1 MDTAEIRRRFV
12 AHFEAAG
19 HQAVPS
25 ASLLVP
31 DPTLLFVNAGMV
43 PFKPY
48 FLGQETPPYKRAVS
62 VQKCVRTPD
71 IEDVGKTT
79 RHGTF
84 FEMCGNFSFG
94 DYFKEGAIEYAWDL
108 VTKSQADGGWG
119 LEESRLWPSVLDGD
133 DEALALWM
141 KVTGLPEHRIVRLGP
156 KENYWSMGVPGPGGP
171 CSEILYDRG
180 PAYGPEADWES
191 MGTDMDPA
199 LEDRYLEIWNLVFMQ
214 DELSAVRSKSDFD
227 IVGSLPKRNIDTG
240 MGLERVA
247 FLLQGVENMYE
258 IDVMFPVIAKAEELT
273 GKRYG
278 ADHEAD
284 VRFRVV
290 ADHIRSSMMLIGDGV
305 TPGNEGRG
313 YVLRRL
319 LRRAVRSMRLLGYE
333 DPALPGA
340 VPGQPRQDGRDLHR
354 AAPRLGPHLDGG
366 LRRGGRVP
374 RRRCA
379 PARRSSTR
387 LRPRCAPAAATCC
400 RATRRSRCTTPT
412 ASRSTSPSRWP
423 PRRGSRVD
431 EDGFRR
437 LMGEQ
442 RERAR
447 ADARAKKGQQGAGSA
462 YRDIAD
468 TIGHKVDFTGYN
480 EVVSEGAVRGIV
492 SDGAAVESAGE
503 GAEIELVLDRTP
515 FYAEGGGQL
524 ADQGVIELDN
534 GARVEVYDVQSP
546 ISGLIVHKAKVA
558 DGEVSL
564 GGHAQSLVDVERR
577 ASISRSHT
585 ATHMVHK
592 AFREALGETATQAG
606 SENSPGRFR
615 FDFSASGAVPESAMV
630 DVEARVND
638 LVMADLG
645 VHAEIMTQEE
655 AVRSGAMALFG
666 EKYGDQVRV
675 VSVGDWARELCGGTH
690 AHRSGQ
696 LGVVKLL
703 GESSIGSG
711 VRRVEA
717 LVGGDAYRF
726 LAREHLLVA
735 QLSEALKVRP
745 EQLPERV
752 NDIVDRLRAAEKE
765 IEQVRVQQLLAS
777 AGQLVASA
785 EDVGGVSFVGHHAD
799 AANGGDART
808 LALDVRGRM
817 PADRAGV
824 AAVIGSGSGKP
835 SVVVAV
841 NDDGTVGRDLGERAG
856 PSRLGGAR
864 RQGRRQGRRRAGRWL
879 RPGEGGRGP
888 LGDPPRPAGEPGLAR
903 MDDQLTGVRL
913 GVDPGDARIGVA
925 SSDPSGILATPVE
938 TVARGEGDVERLAAL
953 VEELGA
959 VRVYVGLP
967 RSLSGGEGPAAG
979 KVRAFAR
986 ELAARLGP
994 VPVRLCDERLSTVTA
1009 EGQLRGQG
1017 RKGKKR
1023 RAVVDQAAAVVIL
1036 QGALERERQTGTYA
1050 GEPVPSDGTSK

>member
-1 MDTAEIRRRFV
+1 MDTAQIRRRFV
-12 AHFEAAG
+12 EHFEAAG

-43 PFKPY
+43 QFKPY

-94 DYFKEGAIEYAWDL
+94 DYFKEGAIEFAWDL
-108 VTKSQADGGWG
+108 VTKPLVDGGWG
-119 LEESRLWPSVLDGD
+119 LDESRLWPSVLHGD

-141 KVTGLPEHRIVRLGP
+141 KVTGLPETRIVKLGR

-180 PAYGPEADWES
+180 PEYGPDGEFETTERTAMPPE
-191 MGTDMDPA
+191 

-214 DELSAVRSKSDFD
+214 DELSAVRSKEDFD
-227 IVGSLPKRNIDTG
+227 IAGSLPKRNIDTG

-258 IDVMFPVIAKAEELT
+258 IDVMFPVIEKAEELT
-273 GKRYG
+273 GRKYG
-278 ADHEAD
+278 AGGSQGHDDD

-290 ADHIRSSMMLIGDGV
+290 ADHVRSSMMLIGDGV
-305 TPGNEGRG
+305 TPGNESRG

-333 DPALPGA
+333 DRALPELFPVSRDKMA
-340 VPGQPRQDGRDLHR
+340 ETYIELNRDWERISTTAYAEEEAFRQTLRTGTTIFDTAASEVRSGGGSVLSGDKAFALHDTYGFPIDLTLEM
-354 AAPRLGPHLDGG
+354 ASEQG
-366 LRRGGRVP
+366 LE
-374 RRRCA
+374 
-379 PARRSSTR
+379 
-387 LRPRCAPAAATCC
+387 
-400 RATRRSRCTTPT
+400 
-412 ASRSTSPSRWP
+412 
-423 PRRGSRVD
+423 VD
-431 EDGFRR
+431 EAGFRR
-437 LMGEQ
+437 LMNEQ

-447 ADARAKKGQQGAGSA
+447 ADARAKKGQHGAGNA

-468 TIGHKVDFTGYN
+468 KVGHAVDFTGYSDI
-480 EVVSEGAVRGIV
+480 ESEGSVSGIV
-492 SDGAAVESAGE
+492 SGDTAVESAGE
-503 GAEIELVLDRTP
+503 GSEIELVLDRTP

-524 ADQGVIELDN
+524 ADQGTIRLEN
-534 GARVEVYDVQSP
+534 GALIEVYDVQSP
-546 ISGLIVHKAKVA
+546 ITGLIVHKARVLN
-558 DGEVSL
+558 GEVLVGS
-564 GGHAQSLVDVERR
+564 HAQALVDVERR
-577 ASISRSHT
+577 RSISRSHT

-606 SENSPGRFR
+606 SENAPGRFR

-645 VHAEIMTQEE
+645 VHAEVMTQEE

-675 VSVGDWARELCGGTH
+675 ISVGDWARELCGGTH
-690 AHRSGQ
+690 AQRSGQ

-726 LAREHLLVA
+726 LAREHVLVA
-735 QLSEALKVRP
+735 QLTETLKVRP

-752 NDIVDRLRAAEKE
+752 HDLVDRLRTAEKE
-765 IEQVRVQQLLAS
+765 IEKVRVQQLLAS
-777 AGQLVASA
+777 AGQLVSQA
-785 EDVGGVSFVGHHAD
+785 EDIGGVSFVGQQVEGAG
-799 AANGGDART
+799 GGDVRT
-808 LALDVRGRM
+808 LALDIRGRI
-817 PADRAGV
+817 PADRPGV
-824 AAVIGSGSGKP
+824 VAIIGSSNDKP
-835 SVVVAV
+835 SVVVAA
-841 NDDGTVGRDLGERAG
+841 NDAARTAGISANTLVRAA
-856 PSRLGGAR
+856 SEVLGGKGGGKDDVAQGGGTDATKSGEALEAIR
-864 RQGRRQGRRRAGRWL
+864 R
-879 RPGEGGRGP
+879 
-888 LGDPPRPAGEPGLAR
+888 
-903 MDDQLTGVRL
+903 T
-913 GVDPGDARIGVA
+913 
-925 SSDPSGILATPVE
+925 
-938 TVARGEGDVERLAAL
+938 LAAS
-953 VEELGA
+953 
-959 VRVYVGLP
+959 RP
-967 RSLSGGEGPAAG
+967 
-979 KVRAFAR
+979 
-986 ELAARLGP
+986 
-994 VPVRLCDERLSTVTA
+994 
-1009 EGQLRGQG
+1009 
-1017 RKGKKR
+1017 
-1023 RAVVDQAAAVVIL
+1023 
-1036 QGALERERQTGTYA
+1036 
-1050 GEPVPSDGTSK
+1050 